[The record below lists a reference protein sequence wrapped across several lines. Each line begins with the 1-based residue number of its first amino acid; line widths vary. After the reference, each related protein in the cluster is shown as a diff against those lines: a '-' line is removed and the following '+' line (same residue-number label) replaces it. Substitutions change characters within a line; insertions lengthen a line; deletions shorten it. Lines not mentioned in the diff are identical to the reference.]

1 MGRFVLFALFKMA
14 FKKISQEIEHLQNL
28 NYA

>member
-1 MGRFVLFALFKMA
+1 LLKPFKMA
-14 FKKISQEIEHLQNL
+14 CKKISQEIEHLQNL